1 MKHFIRTAT
10 VALAACLGLLR
21 PAVADEGMWLLSMI
35 KQLNEADMQKL
46 GCKLTA
52 DQIYSINHS
61 CIKDAIVSMGGFCTA
76 QMVSADG
83 LMITNHHCGLES
95 VQEHSSPEHDYLTE
109 GFWAPT
115 RKDELPNPGL
125 FVRFLVRMEDVTARV
140 NAELSDTLSDDER
153 DAALKGVI
161 GKLTKEATDGT
172 DYTADVKSMF
182 EGNEYYLF
190 VYETY
195 KDVRLVGAPSMSVGN
210 YGGDTD
216 NWMWPRHT
224 GDFSVFRVYAGKDGK
239 PAEYSEDNVPY
250 KPKYFLPVSI
260 AGIKENDF
268 AMILGY
274 PGRTQRYL
282 TSGGV
287 EMALEVNNAAIVK
300 VRAEK
305 LDIIEADMA
314 RSDDVRIKYQSKKN
328 RISNYWKYFIGQT
341 KQLKRMKVA
350 DAKRKLEGEFDA
362 WAAANPA
369 RQKEYGMVTREL
381 RTAYADMRKLILTRT
396 YLIEAIFSGPEIL
409 GFSYGASGLEKV
421 LSGKNATAEDIEKA
435 AAPLRASMEEHFKNY
450 NLPTDRKLYAAMMAT
465 YARDIPREQQAPLFD
480 EIRSKYKGDFN
491 AYADKVF
498 EKSVFATPERLEAF
512 LKKPSL
518 KKLKND
524 PAYHAIQSVY
534 GYYGKELRPKLHDLE
549 DKIGDNNRL
558 FIKGLREME
567 PGKKFYPDANST
579 MRMTYGTVMDYD
591 PMDAVHYDWYTTI
604 DGVMEK
610 KDNDN
615 PEFVIRKK
623 YEELYDKRDFG
634 RYGSNGTLVT
644 DFITNNDITGGNSG
658 SGVLNGNG
666 ELIGL
671 AFDGNWEAMSGDIAY
686 DPKYK
691 RTIIVDIR
699 YVLWV
704 IDKIGGAKR
713 LIDEMTIR
721 EAPVAVEVTN
731 NDLPN

>member
-140 NAELSDTLSDDER
+140 NAELSDTLTDDER

-224 GDFSVFRVYAGKDGK
+224 GDFSIFRVYAGKDGK

-300 VRAEK
+300 IRAEK

-314 RSDDVRIKYQSKKN
+314 KSDDVRIKYQSKKN

-350 DAKRKLEGEFDA
+350 EAKRKLEGEFDA
-362 WAAANPA
+362 WAAANPD
-369 RQKEYGMVTREL
+369 RQKEYGMVTRNL
-381 RTAYADMRKLILTRT
+381 RDAYAGMRKLILTRT
-396 YLIEAIFSGPEIL
+396 YLIEAVFSGPEIL

-421 LSGKNATAEDIEKA
+421 LSDKNAKAEDIEKA
-435 AAPLRASMEEHFKNY
+435 AAPLRASMDEHFKNY
-450 NLPTDRKLYAAMMAT
+450 NLPTDKKLYAAMMAA

-480 EIRSKYKGDFN
+480 EIHSKYKGDFN

-549 DKIGDNNRL
+549 DKISDNNRL

-567 PGKKFYPDANST
+567 PERRFYPDANST

-704 IDKIGGAKR
+704 IEKIGGAKR